1 MENCAPSVHT
11 DVHVDMQT
19 PVSVE
24 EEGEPLAWGKLAA
37 EQLVRELCVWGASA
51 ASEVASSALGF
62 PELVELGTRDYGYC
76 YYGDLWLPSTYHV
89 SRCAIL

>member
-1 MENCAPSVHT
+1 M
-11 DVHVDMQT
+11 DVHVDMHT

-24 EEGEPLAWGKLAA
+24 GEGESLAWGELAA
-37 EQLVRELCVWGASA
+37 EQLVRELYVWGASA
-51 ASEVASSALGF
+51 ASEAASSALGF
-62 PELVELGTRDYGYC
+62 PELVELGRWDDYCYC